1 MKKLINKRLIV
12 NSLILLLIFSLVGC
26 GDDQIETT
34 DKNDS
39 SNITTIG
46 DETTDLETTTND
58 ITTEEQSREE
68 QTSENSNEDK
78 TSADSDAETT
88 ANSGGEDESVT
99 TTKQEETT
107 TKKQEQTTTKKTE
120 QTTTKKPEQTTTK
133 KPEQTTTKKQEEST
147 TKKQEET
154 TTKSDV
160 MEDEELKWT
169 NAGYANEVKKTAS
182 GDYIYVTNIKQTID
196 KEKGNDFYM
205 TLKDF
210 KVAEWTAMDIG
221 AYIKGNSGRI
231 RWTSEDPSVAQVIDN
246 EIVGIYAGTTKI
258 SGTCGNTTVHINV
271 TVEHG
276 YRSNDISL
284 NSQIVTLYP
293 NESYQLIASE
303 RGATYTS
310 ANPDIAKVSAD
321 GVVTGVKAGK
331 TTVTA
336 SYNGKQCVCKVTV
349 AENNGSYMNSTL
361 DTKYTITKERVL
373 LATDRTFIVL
383 DAGVVIEDKL
393 LENIEILLDKIE
405 KVTGYSFTNTNN
417 KLSSYSTTDRIVIAV
432 SAYGSA
438 YAHTN
443 GVVIAPYDITLEEC
457 GAHVLAHELIHVVQH
472 RNTVYCG
479 SALTEGYA
487 EYFGMDVYNNLSF
500 CRNTYDENYNSWSNF
515 NMAFRDITLTADNIE
530 YYLMHSPDSHPTSYF
545 FVSYLVKTYG
555 EGIIKE
561 LQTAI
566 TDEFIKR
573 FGTANGGG
581 IKEDFTEEDIF
592 AIIKS
597 KTSANVAKDFLTYFN
612 GLEKQTQ
619 AKKLDLSGLTGVFYE
634 KFTGHMTGSYLDL
647 GGGDIYLNGPLVID
661 FTHAIDYVEKVF
673 GRKAKGINVDNLII
687 YEDHIEEVPVIYYD
701 AAGNVV
707 EMPEDFD
714 TNYGMMPAVRVKIDK
729 QTPGEIRLFV
739 KTQFMFDEYY

>member
-1 MKKLINKRLIV
+1 MKKQRAKRLIV
-12 NSLILLLIFSLVGC
+12 NGLILLLLFSLAGC

-39 SNITTIG
+39 SNITTID
-46 DETTDLETTTND
+46 DETTDLETTTD
-58 ITTEEQSREE
+58 VGS
-68 QTSENSNEDK
+68 
-78 TSADSDAETT
+78 
-88 ANSGGEDESVT
+88 EDESLT
-99 TTKQEETT
+99 TTKQEETTTKNQEQTTTETQEETTTTEKQEETTTKKQEETT
-107 TKKQEQTTTKKTE
+107 TKKQEQTTTKKQE
-120 QTTTKKPEQTTTK
+120 PTTTKKQ
-133 KPEQTTTKKQEEST
+133 EQTTTKKQEET
-147 TKKQEET
+147 TTNKQEET
-154 TTKSDV
+154 TTKSDSIT
-160 MEDEELKWT
+160 DDGFKWT

-182 GDYIYVTNIKQTID
+182 GDYIYVTNIKQSID
-196 KEKGNDFYM
+196 KEKGDGFYM
-205 TLKDF
+205 TVKDF
-210 KVAEWTAMDIG
+210 KVPEWTAINIG
-221 AYIKGNSGRI
+221 AYVMGNPGRI
-231 RWTSEDPSVAQVIDN
+231 RWISEDPSVAQVIDN

-310 ANPDIAKVSAD
+310 ANPSIVKVSAD
-321 GVVTGVKAGK
+321 GVVTGVKAGN

-361 DTKYTITKERVL
+361 DTKYTITKERIL
-373 LATDRTFIVL
+373 LATNRTFIVL

-393 LENIEILLDKIE
+393 LENVEILLDKIE
-405 KVTGYSFTNTNN
+405 KTTGYSFTNTND
-417 KLSSYSTTDRIVIAV
+417 KLSSFSDTDRIVIAV

-443 GVVIAPYDITLEEC
+443 GVVIAPYDITIEEC
-457 GAHVLAHELIHVVQH
+457 GANVLAHELLHVVQH

-479 SALTEGYA
+479 NALTEGFA
-487 EYFGMDVYNNLSF
+487 EYFGIDVYNNLPF

-515 NMAFRDITLTADNIE
+515 EMAFEGITLTPDNIE

-555 EGIIKE
+555 KGVIKE

-566 TDEFIKR
+566 TEEFIKR
-573 FGTANGGG
+573 FSFAAGGG
-581 IKEDFTEEDIF
+581 IQEDFTEEDMF

-597 KTSANVAKDFLTYFN
+597 KTSANVAKDFLAYFN

-619 AKKLDLSGLTGVFYE
+619 AKKLDLSGVTGVFYE

-647 GGGDIYLNGPLVID
+647 DGGDIYLNGPLVID

-673 GRKAKGINVDNLII
+673 GRKAKGINVSNLII
-687 YEDHIEEVPVIYYD
+687 YEDHIDEVPVIYYD

-707 EMPEDFD
+707 KMPEDFD
-714 TNYGMMPAVRVKIDK
+714 TNFEMMPAVRVKIDK
-729 QTPGEIRLFV
+729 KTPGEIRLFV
-739 KTQFMFDEYY
+739 KTQFMFDQYY